1 MKKFF
6 ITIAFVAATMFASA
20 QLYVGGNLGF
30 ETSKGKIKAEE
41 TQDQQKN
48 FTFEIVPSVGYMFNE
63 KMGVGLDFG
72 LVFNKDTYP
81 KGLTYE
87 GAILDEDLQEKTTKW
102 LIAPYF
108 RYVFAEIDNFKFYG
122 DAKVFLGGGKEKVKY
137 DGETNDGDKTF
148 NFGIGI
154 VPGMAYMLTDNI
166 SMNCQLD
173 ILSLGFNS
181 LKTTTPVE
189 DGDDTVRTDTYFGF
203 HANYAT
209 PIKIGFFYTF

>member
-1 MKKFF
+1 MKKLF

-30 ETSKGKIKAEE
+30 ETSNGKQKAEE
-41 TQDQQKN
+41 TQDLQKC

-72 LVFNKDTYP
+72 LVFDKDTYP
-81 KGLTYE
+81 KGSEYQ
-87 GAILDEDLQEKTTKW
+87 GAILDEDLQKKNTSW

-122 DAKVFLGGGKEKVKY
+122 DAKISLGGGKDKVKY

-148 NFGIGI
+148 KFGIGI

-181 LKTTTPVE
+181 IKTTTPVE
-189 DGDDTVRTDTYFGF
+189 EGDDIVETHTYFGL